1 MQNSHRTAKKS
12 LRSRSPGSIRTSS
25 FCGVFPNFSHL
36 PDFALAMVSQVTPLF
51 WKSWPENRT
60 RGQSAALPGQL
71 LFSDVNYIRQT
82 KELIDSQRTYI
93 VESLTSMDGIKV
105 YPPHANFIL
114 VRLTNGLT
122 AHQLFETAIRQGLM
136 IRDCSDFP
144 FLDDTYFRFCFMMPS
159 DNDRLL
165 ACIRKFLHL

>member
-1 MQNSHRTAKKS
+1 MHGKA
-12 LRSRSPGSIRTSS
+12 
-25 FCGVFPNFSHL
+25 V
-36 PDFALAMVSQVTPLF
+36 AEA
-51 WKSWPENRT
+51 
-60 RGQSAALPGQL
+60 GQL